1 MDNAVRLFL
10 LASNLGSRTITSW
23 CAEFLRPRVSRE
35 NVEQIWSVANA
46 TKNTRMIDLCVPF
59 IAAHF
64 DAITTG
70 VKFQSTT
77 EPDSL
82 STLLSDDRLVGVAEA
97 AKLRAVAMWFEANRT
112 ANTEDL
118 TEFVGGLDNSLGAI
132 DLGKIT
138 SDDFVEFCMSDCWI
152 NLRREFRDLIS
163 NAWKEVRMRGP
174 THDYLIAYTD
184 PSNEVTFATSEW
196 EEFEKKILGRSSGA
210 QLPTVDVNF
219 RLTMPSRSECAV
231 VMLSES
237 MYMIGGRDEKGEVS
251 RLVDR
256 VDPFDGRVLGAAPME
271 HERCSFS
278 AAADFSGQQLL
289 VFGGENG
296 TTEMSSCEKFD
307 SATNRWTPLPDMPTE
322 RSCCGTAIVPGVGVV
337 VVGGY
342 TFTRG
347 ALCTAEL
354 LSCSTE
360 DNGVEN
366 WSWRQLAPMRKPRSH
381 PGVAYFRG
389 RVVVVGDGWNVNN
402 GVECLRLPA
411 DDNDPGQWTRLQTLE
426 KATPQTNSLVVL
438 KHRLLLAG
446 VTWSLQPCRSTVRSR
461 TVTWNAHPLPDCR
474 DLASSQM

>member
-1 MDNAVRLFL
+1 MKQLHSRLVCILDALTAFEESVPHVCEGAFLVNIKTNRVSCVFTQARTFDDGHEVAAHRVVLASRFPHLEQAVTNCVGRRLRWRRYDRDIVEAVVRFAYTGSIEISMDNAVRLFL

-152 NLRREFRDLIS
+152 NLRREFSRDLIS

-296 TTEMSSCEKFD
+296 GCFIAAYLLD
-307 SATNRWTPLPDMPTE
+307 WAT
-322 RSCCGTAIVPGVGVV
+322 
-337 VVGGY
+337 
-342 TFTRG
+342 
-347 ALCTAEL
+347 
-354 LSCSTE
+354 
-360 DNGVEN
+360 DNGIIDLRTLYISN
-366 WSWRQLAPMRKPRSH
+366 HWLAILPRS
-381 PGVAYFRG
+381 
-389 RVVVVGDGWNVNN
+389 D
-402 GVECLRLPA
+402 
-411 DDNDPGQWTRLQTLE
+411 TRFAGLE
-426 KATPQTNSLVVL
+426 MAKLET
-438 KHRLLLAG
+438 
-446 VTWSLQPCRSTVRSR
+446 
-461 TVTWNAHPLPDCR
+461 
-474 DLASSQM
+474 